1 MKKEPKR
8 ILEWQLEQDCGRQG
22 VQKIVVL
29 LIREANLVQKN
40 WIFLGT

>member
-1 MKKEPKR
+1 MKSEPKH

-22 VQKIVVL
+22 VQKMIVF
-29 LIREANLVQKN
+29 LIREANLVQKT